1 MSKFITM
8 DICKLSKV
16 LADNRDVRDSGIDFE
31 AFCDF
36 ISDFM
41 KAEAD
46 AIEAKESYAT
56 KTINALRNASD
67 YIRSCGADI
76 EEMADWINCQREGN
90 DEKFYTS
97 ANPWDAPGMRVSDF
111 L

>member
-1 MSKFITM
+1 M
-8 DICKLSKV
+8 DICKLSRI

-36 ISDFM
+36 IGDFM

-46 AIEAKESYAT
+46 AIEAKEPYAT

-67 YIRSCGADI
+67 YIRSCGHDI
-76 EEMADWINCQREGN
+76 EDAVEIITTYEP
-90 DEKFYTS
+90 DEKPFTTV
-97 ANPWDAPGMRVSDF
+97 NPWDAPGMRVRDF

>member
-56 KTINALRNASD
+56 KTINALRKASE
-67 YIRSCGADI
+67 YIRSCGYDI
-76 EEMADWINCQREGN
+76 EDMVDRIQTYEP
-90 DEKFYTS
+90 DEKPYSTV
-97 ANPWDAPGMRVSDF
+97 NPWDAPGMRVSDF

>member
-46 AIEAKESYAT
+46 AIEAKEPYAT
-56 KTINALRNASD
+56 KTINALRKASE
-67 YIRSCGADI
+67 YIRSCGYDI
-76 EEMADWINCQREGN
+76 EDMVDRIQTYEP
-90 DEKFYTS
+90 DEKPYSTV
-97 ANPWDAPGMRVSDF
+97 NPWDAPGMRVSDF

>member
-16 LADNRDVRDSGIDFE
+16 LAENRDVRDSGIDFE

-36 ISDFM
+36 IGDFM
-41 KAEAD
+41 EAEAD
-46 AIEAKESYAT
+46 AIEAKEPYAT
-56 KTINALRNASD
+56 KTINALRNASE
-67 YIRSCGADI
+67 YIRSCGYDI
-76 EEMADWINCQREGN
+76 EDAVEMITTYEPDI
-90 DEKFYTS
+90 KPYTS